1 MYYRTCVRPQAVHWP
16 ARSKEIVLVSLLAQT
31 LAEIQE
37 AAEHAEP
44 CTFGRIL
51 SKVDNDDR
59 EALESILRSRAS
71 TRAIHRALRD
81 AGWSIERVGVTLHR
95 EGRCRCFENGEQS

>member
-1 MYYRTCVRPQAVHWP
+1 M
-16 ARSKEIVLVSLLAQT
+16 SLLAQT

-37 AAEHAEP
+37 AAEHIEP

-51 SKVDNDDR
+51 GKVDNDDR